1 MSSAFR
7 QREQPV
13 AIVGGGIIGL
23 SIGWQLLRRGQEVTI
38 FERGSTGREASWIA
52 GGLLAPHTEVG
63 FEDEAFL
70 RAGLKGL
77 EQYRRFLDE
86 LSDDTGDRIPIDPRR
101 TLMVAFDRDDTER
114 IRRLY
119 EFRLQLGLPV
129 EWLQGSEAREREPL
143 LSPKVTAAMSLP
155 DGGQVN
161 NRRLVDALK
170 RAFTKRGGSLREHT
184 PVTSITIRNDRA
196 VGVTTSESEIAS
208 RHVVLAAGCWSA
220 QIDGVPAALRP
231 PVRPVKGQMISLRQ
245 SDDVAFGH
253 VVRSTDIYVVPK
265 DDGRLL
271 VGATQEEKGFDKTP
285 TAGEVMRMLER
296 AWEAVPSIYDLPIDS
311 VDVGLRPGS
320 RDHLPIIGATPI
332 SDLYYATGHFRH
344 GILLAPLTAYAM
356 SDLIVDGKM
365 IDELVPFAL
374 TRFAPQ
380 SARRG

>member
-77 EQYRRFLDE
+77 EVYRRFLDE
-86 LSDDTGDRIPIDPRR
+86 LSDDTGDRIPIDPRG
-101 TLMVAFDRDDTER
+101 TLMVAFDRDDSER

-119 EFRLQLGLPV
+119 EFRSHLGLPV

-161 NRRLVDALK
+161 NRRLVDAL
-170 RAFTKRGGSLREHT
+170 RNAFTKRGGTLREHT
-184 PVTSITIRNDRA
+184 PVTSITVRNDRA
-196 VGVTTSESEIAS
+196 VGVTTAEGEIAS

-220 QIDGVPAALRP
+220 QIDGVPAPLRP

-356 SDLIVDGKM
+356 SDLIVEGKM
-365 IDELVPFAL
+365 MDELNPFAP
-374 TRFAPQ
+374 TRFAHQ
-380 SARRG
+380 NTR